1 MVVLSN
7 EEKTV
12 RMQKKFK
19 VKDLRD
25 VIRQQA
31 QDFKGYSTMKKLELV
46 KFIVERPKMF
56 SGVHKNLLTVSEKM
70 QLKKD
75 KPTKSEVKPTKSQ
88 VKKTTKVKNKVM
100 DHTKELKLFED
111 KFEELQETEDEDK
124 QEEGLDKLLNKV
136 RSYSKKHFE
145 MMVSKEKKKI
155 NKLIKKLKS
164 FVEVEE

>member
-46 KFIVERPKMF
+46 TFIVERPKLF
-56 SGVHKNLLTVSEKM
+56 AGIHKNLLTVSEKM
-70 QLKKD
+70 ELKKD
-75 KPTKSEVKPTKSQ
+75 KPSKSEVKKPSKA
-88 VKKTTKVKNKVM
+88 KPKNKVM
-100 DHTKELKLFED
+100 DHTKDLKLFED
-111 KFEELQETEDEDK
+111 KFEQLQDTEDEDV
-124 QEEGLDKLLNKV
+124 QEEELEKLLNKV